1 MTIYTVKPN
10 DTIDSIAASF
20 AASPEKIA
28 YDNQIPYPYALAVGQ
43 SLLIDSNESFY
54 TGKSIYS
61 GGYAYP
67 FISPWVLENTLP
79 YLTDL
84 YIFSYGFSAKG
95 ELIPPIIDEK
105 WMIYMA
111 KNYNVR
117 PILTLTPLDS
127 SGSFNNNLITSVVNN
142 SYATD
147 NLINNLI
154 NQLNTFEYMG
164 VDIDFEYIKEEDKD
178 AFSSFVASVTSALNE
193 YGYIVSVALAP
204 KTSSTQAGLLYA
216 GKDYRALGKA
226 ANYVL
231 LMTYEWGYKYG
242 PPMAVAPINKV
253 RQVLDYAVT
262 EIAPQKI
269 HLGIPNYGYD
279 WALPFIKGKSAA
291 TTIGNIEAVQIAI
304 NNNAAISFDD
314 TAKSPF
320 FEYSSNFQTNEE
332 HIVWFEDVKSYNAK
346 FGLIN
351 EYNLRGM
358 SVWHI
363 NRFFNAG
370 WLLLNDTFTLQRD

>member
-1 MTIYTVKPN
+1 
-10 DTIDSIAASF
+10 
-20 AASPEKIA
+20 
-28 YDNQIPYPYALAVGQ
+28 
-43 SLLIDSNESFY
+43 
-54 TGKSIYS
+54 
-61 GGYAYP
+61 
-67 FISPWVLENTLP
+67 
-79 YLTDL
+79 
-84 YIFSYGFSAKG
+84 
-95 ELIPPIIDEK
+95 
-105 WMIYMA
+105 
-111 KNYNVR
+111 
-117 PILTLTPLDS
+117 
-127 SGSFNNNLITSVVNN
+127 
-142 SYATD
+142 
-147 NLINNLI
+147 
-154 NQLNTFEYMG
+154 
-164 VDIDFEYIKEEDKD
+164 
-178 AFSSFVASVTSALNE
+178 
-193 YGYIVSVALAP
+193 
-204 KTSSTQAGLLYA
+204 
-216 GKDYRALGKA
+216 
-226 ANYVL
+226 
-231 LMTYEWGYKYG
+231 MTYEWGYKYG

>member
-1 MTIYTVKPN
+1 MN
-10 DTIDSIAASF
+10 LFS
-20 AASPEKIA
+20 
-28 YDNQIPYPYALAVGQ
+28 
-43 SLLIDSNESFY
+43 

-84 YIFSYGFSAKG
+84 YIFSNGFSAKG

-154 NQLNTFEYMG
+154 NQLNTFEYKG

-193 YGYIVSVALAP
+193 YGDIVSVALAP

-262 EIAPQKI
+262 EIAPE
-269 HLGIPNYGYD
+269 N
-279 WALPFIKGKSAA
+279 
-291 TTIGNIEAVQIAI
+291 
-304 NNNAAISFDD
+304 
-314 TAKSPF
+314 
-320 FEYSSNFQTNEE
+320 SSWNTQ
-332 HIVWFEDVKSYNAK
+332 
-346 FGLIN
+346 
-351 EYNLRGM
+351 LR
-358 SVWHI
+358 I
-363 NRFFNAG
+363 
-370 WLLLNDTFTLQRD
+370 